1 MSGSDTVHD
10 SIVDGNDGMRIAV
23 RDYGG
28 TGKPILLLHGAGRTL
43 TDWSPMA
50 EHLVRGHRVVAMDL
64 RNHGRSGDGAWTW
77 EAVLDDVRS
86 VVTALGLERPAVVGH
101 SLGGM
106 VAAMYGADE
115 MDCAG
120 AVNLDGHGMG
130 RPEQYV
136 GIDPQTVIEHLA
148 HMRSGRA
155 AALERRG
162 HAMTDSELAA
172 VKDEFLEEAA
182 EHGMPAEFGLDAL
195 ERTVTVDADGR
206 YRLRP
211 GIEAAE
217 ELSARIGELD
227 LMALYRRVRCPL
239 LVYLSSGRGLRGEQG
254 GSEEPPWLRELMAAY
269 RVGLRQGLT
278 AMTEDCPT
286 VEFRQVEAT
295 HGMIVE
301 VPELL
306 AGQISEFLRAA

>member
-1 MSGSDTVHD
+1 MSGSDTVD
-10 SIVDGNDGMRIAV
+10 DRSVDGSNGMRIAV

-50 EHLVRGHRVVAMDL
+50 EHLIRGHRVVAMDL
-64 RNHGRSGDGAWTW
+64 RNHGRSGDGPWTW
-77 EAVLDDVRS
+77 EGVLADVRS
-86 VVTALGLERPAVVGH
+86 VVTALGLDRPAVVGH

-115 MDCAG
+115 VDCAG

-136 GIDPQTVIEHLA
+136 GIDRQTVIEHLA
-148 HMRSGRA
+148 KMKGRRA
-155 AALERRG
+155 AALAHRG
-162 HAMTDSELAA
+162 HALTKSELAA
-172 VKDEFLEEAA
+172 IKDEFLEEAA
-182 EHGMPAEFGLDAL
+182 EHGMPREFGLATFD
-195 ERTVTVDADGR
+195 RTVTVDADGR
-206 YRLRP
+206 HRLRP
-211 GIEAAE
+211 GIEATE
-217 ELSARIGELD
+217 ELSARISELD

-239 LVYLSSGRGLRGEQG
+239 LVYLSLGREPVGERG
-254 GSEEPPWLRELMAAY
+254 GSEGPPSLQELMAAY

-278 AMTEDCPT
+278 AVAEDCPA
-286 VEFRQVEAT
+286 VQFRQVEAT

-301 VPELL
+301 IPELL
-306 AGQISEFLRAA
+306 AAQITDFLRAA